1 MHDLLSIAEFREEN
15 KKMVRSKNGTQSKK
29 VATWLRELSELETSA
44 GRLKANPAH
53 SGIAAAERVNSL
65 RELIPTSILLH
76 YDHLKSRGK
85 RSVAPVTR
93 GVCGSCHLAFP
104 SGSLANLRRTSETLN
119 VCVNCGA
126 FVYLA
131 EEEPANDSANA
142 GSRQKIQLKRDVAR
156 AHPRT
161 RSRKVRAAT

>member
-1 MHDLLSIAEFREEN
+1 
-15 KKMVRSKNGTQSKK
+15 MVRTKNGTQSKK
-29 VATWLRELSELETSA
+29 IATWLRELSELEVPA
-44 GRLKANPAH
+44 GRAKAKPA
-53 SGIAAAERVNSL
+53 STSVAARVNSL

-85 RSVAPVTR
+85 QSVAPVTR

-119 VCVNCGA
+119 VCEYCGA

-131 EEEPANDSANA
+131 EEEPANGSANA
-142 GSRQKIQLKRDVAR
+142 VADIRKKIQSKRAGTPVR
-156 AHPRT
+156 LRT
-161 RSRKVRAAT
+161 RARKARAAT

>member
-1 MHDLLSIAEFREEN
+1 
-15 KKMVRSKNGTQSKK
+15 MVRCKNGAQAKK
-29 VATWLRELSELETSA
+29 VATWLRELSEIETSA

-53 SGIAAAERVNSL
+53 SGTEAPERVNSL

-104 SGSLANLRRTSETLN
+104 SGVLANLRRTSETLN
-119 VCVNCGA
+119 ICINCGA

-131 EEEPANDSANA
+131 EEEPANGSANA
-142 GSRQKIQLKRDVAR
+142 VAGSRKKIQLKRDVAR
-156 AHPRT
+156 AHRRT
-161 RSRKVRAAT
+161 RPPKVRAAT